1 METSLIYFYTLLIFT
16 FITIYVTGQL
26 NMNKK
31 KEKKI
36 YTKHHF

>member
-1 METSLIYFYTLLIFT
+1 MES
-16 FITIYVTGQL
+16 

-36 YTKHHF
+36 ELRKIKRFEIVCLFEK